1 LSNPRVTVIT
11 VETPDEDPQTVTF
24 DHDTLVESISVS
36 EYPFSRYNTEG
47 VELAASALTGW
58 LAVVRDHD
66 DARVRDWFAKLIDDN
81 LANGKHRY
89 EFRIDPKVEVVTGYR
104 DLDKDYSGVIAGGG
118 GDWTVEDDLL
128 VRAASEAQMNSIY
141 AFSDACRVLLK
152 LAVLAEHPD
161 ATGIVLDINGE
172 SSMSALYVKHPLGD
186 IEVDSLRHAETVR
199 DAAFALG
206 DQVGLIHDGTYLLP
220 FTFDDNV
227 VVGPDN
233 PFKEGS
239 L

>member
-1 LSNPRVTVIT
+1 MSNPRVTVIT

-24 DHDTLVESISVS
+24 DHDTLVENISVS

-47 VELAASALTGW
+47 VELAASALTDW

-104 DLDKDYSGVIAGGG
+104 DLDEDENG
-118 GDWTVEDDLL
+118 WTVEDVVL
-128 VRAASEAQMNSIY
+128 VRAAADAQMNSIY
-141 AFSDACRVLLK
+141 AYSDACRVLLK

-161 ATGIVLDINGE
+161 ATGIVLDINGP

-186 IEVDSLRHAETVR
+186 IEVDSLRHAEIVR
-199 DAAFALG
+199 DAAFALD
-206 DQVGLIHDGTYLLP
+206 DQVGLIHDGSYLLP

-227 VVGPDN
+227 VIGPDN
-233 PFKEGS
+233 PFKED
-239 L
+239 